1 MECCCDCPDFCL
13 LNCNFAGR
21 LLHQAC
27 VWENAELLEDLLKNG
42 EEVANVNAEDKYGR
56 TALHLAAG
64 SGNSSLVA
72 VLLTAG
78 GASVAS

>member
-1 MECCCDCPDFCL
+1 MRYL
-13 LNCNFAGR
+13 ITGR
-21 LLHQAC
+21 LLHQAS

-42 EEVANVNAEDKYGR
+42 EEVANINAEDKYGR

-72 VLLTAG
+72 VLLSAG
-78 GASVAS
+78 GTWSLIVCHREH